1 MTLGYNHMLG
11 KIGHKTAH
19 WLSCKKCDSKGKVTM
34 DLVDSIEAGKLTI
47 SELIDV
53 LATDK
58 NYLASTW
65 DQRYREFTSLLQ
77 KTSTFAQPE
86 TDDLVKRLW
95 YERDNGIASI
105 RQGVPSLAEYQQ
117 NLPLLRELTERVR
130 QQPDETTYQY
140 VDSALQQAKK
150 TGQLKRMYWSLRNRV
165 FAAFSPE
172 NYTSTVDENAFNKAA
187 EFLNQHFHLGLVLT
201 GNWLQK
207 NYELKKAIH
216 ARSPNTDPY
225 YVNMAIW
232 HLYELLRER
241 DNEQK
246 QEKVASTTSTTCSEP
261 FENKTIPHS
270 PTNVIFF
277 GPPGT
282 GKTFMLQQKMKEY
295 TSHAVPADRYAWLDS
310 RLESLNWMQVIT
322 LVLLDLGKRA
332 KVRQMTEHE
341 WFQRK
346 ALLNGRSSN
355 FSQTA
360 WATLQSFTI
369 PGSTTVAYKGRREP
383 AIFDKT
389 ADSEW
394 FLVESQLEQVDEL
407 LTLYAELKQGPKS
420 AEAIQRF
427 AVVTFHQ
434 SYGYEEFI
442 EGIRAR
448 SDESGNISYPIE
460 PGIFMRLCQR
470 ANADPAHRYAI
481 FIDEINRGNISKIF
495 GELISLIEVDKRAGM
510 SNAMSLQ
517 LSYSG
522 DHFSVPANVDII
534 GAMNTAD
541 RSLALMDT
549 ALRRRFDFV
558 EMMPDLSLL
567 SGAKVKGIE
576 LESLLEKLNSRI
588 EALYDREHT
597 LGHAFFMPVKNALD
611 TGDEEAAFKQLKI
624 VFQKKIIPLLQEY
637 FFDDWNKIRLVL
649 ADNQKQD
656 DSLQFVIEKTDD
668 LDTLFGNNHGLRRHD
683 QQSTAYELEAFDQE
697 VWNMPQA
704 YRSIYQPQQT
714 TPDEQAINHG

>member
-1 MTLGYNHMLG
+1 
-11 KIGHKTAH
+11 
-19 WLSCKKCDSKGKVTM
+19 M

-47 SELIDV
+47 SELIDA
-53 LATDK
+53 LAKDK
-58 NYLASTW
+58 NYSASKW
-65 DQRYREFTSLLQ
+65 DQRYREFTTLLQ
-77 KTSTFAQPE
+77 QTSTFTEPE

-117 NLPLLRELTERVR
+117 SLPLLRELTERIR
-130 QQPDETTYQY
+130 QQPNEATYQY
-140 VDSALQQAKK
+140 VGSALQQAKE
-150 TGQLKRMYWSLRNRV
+150 TGELKRMYWSLRNRV

-207 NYELKKAIH
+207 NYELKQAIH
-216 ARSPNTDPY
+216 AQSPNKDPY

-246 QEKVASTTSTTCSEP
+246 QEKVSSITSTASSELT
-261 FENKTIPHS
+261 ETKILPHS
-270 PTNVIFF
+270 PMNVIYF

-282 GKTFMLQQKMKEY
+282 GKTFTLQQKMKEY
-295 TSHAVPADRYAWLDS
+295 TSHAVPADRDAWLDS

-355 FSQTA
+355 FSQTT

-407 LTLYAELKQGPKS
+407 LSLYEELKQGPKS

-427 AVVTFHQ
+427 ATVTFHQ

-460 PGIFMRLCQR
+460 PGIFLRLCQR
-470 ANADPAHRYAI
+470 ANADSAHRYAI

-517 LSYSG
+517 LSYSS

-576 LESLLEKLNSRI
+576 LEPLLEKLNSRI

-611 TGDEEAAFKQLKI
+611 SGDEETAFKQLKI
-624 VFQKKIIPLLQEY
+624 TFQKKIIPLLQEY

-668 LDTLFGNNHGLRRHD
+668 LDTLFGNNHDLRRHD
-683 QQSTAYELEAFDQE
+683 QQSTAYELEAFDE
-697 VWNMPQA
+697 EIWNMPKA
-704 YRSIYQPQQT
+704 YRAIYQPQQT
-714 TPDEQAINHG
+714 ALDKQAVNHE

>member
-1 MTLGYNHMLG
+1 
-11 KIGHKTAH
+11 
-19 WLSCKKCDSKGKVTM
+19 M
-34 DLVDSIEAGKLTI
+34 DLVDSVEAGKLTI
-47 SELIDV
+47 RELIDALV
-53 LATDK
+53 KDK
-58 NYLASTW
+58 NYTASKW
-65 DQRYREFTSLLQ
+65 EQRYREFTTLLQ
-77 KTSTFAQPE
+77 QTSTFAKPE

-117 NLPLLRELTERVR
+117 SLPLLRELTERVR
-130 QQPDETTYQY
+130 QQPNEATYQY
-140 VDSALQQAKK
+140 VGSALQQAKEI
-150 TGQLKRMYWSLRNRV
+150 GQLKRMYWSLRNRV

-187 EFLNQHFHLGLVLT
+187 EFLNQRFHLGLVLT

-207 NYELKKAIH
+207 NYELKQAIH
-216 ARSPNTDPY
+216 AQSPDTDPY

-232 HLYELLRER
+232 HIYELLRER

-246 QEKVASTTSTTCSEP
+246 QEKVASSEP
-261 FENKTIPHS
+261 IENKTIPHS

-282 GKTFMLQQKMKEY
+282 GKTFTLQQKMKEY
-295 TSHAVPADRYAWLDS
+295 TSHAVPADREAWLDS

-322 LVLLDLGKRA
+322 LVLLDLGKLA
-332 KVRQMTEHE
+332 KVRQIIEHI
-341 WFQRK
+341 WFRRK
-346 ALLNGRSSN
+346 ALLNGRNGNLSN
-355 FSQTA
+355 TA
-360 WATLQSFTI
+360 WEALQAYTI
-369 PGSTTVAYKGRREP
+369 PESLTVDYKNRREP
-383 AIFDKT
+383 AVFDKT
-389 ADSEW
+389 GNSEW
-394 FLVESQLEQVDEL
+394 FLVDSQLEQVEDL
-407 LTLYAELKQGPKS
+407 LALHAELKRGPKS

-442 EGIRAR
+442 EGMRAR

-510 SNAMSLQ
+510 PDAMSLQ

-522 DHFSVPANVDII
+522 EHFSVPANVDII

-541 RSLALMDT
+541 RSLALLDT

-611 TGDEEAAFKQLKI
+611 TGDEETAFKQLKI
-624 VFQKKIIPLLQEY
+624 AFQKKIIPLLQEY

-656 DSLQFVIEKTDD
+656 DNQQFVIEKTDD
-668 LDTLFGNNHGLRRHD
+668 LDTLFGNNHGLRRHN
-683 QQSTAYELEAFDQE
+683 QQSTTYELKDFDQG
-697 VWNMPQA
+697 VWNMPKA
-704 YRSIYQPQQT
+704 YRSIYQPQRT
-714 TPDEQAINHG
+714 TPDEQVVNHE

>member
-1 MTLGYNHMLG
+1 MTLV
-11 KIGHKTAH
+11 
-19 WLSCKKCDSKGKVTM
+19 DKV
-34 DLVDSIEAGKLTI
+34 EAGKLTI
-47 SELIDV
+47 SELIDT
-53 LATDK
+53 LSKDK
-58 NYLASTW
+58 NYTDSKWA
-65 DQRYREFTSLLQ
+65 QRYREFTTLLQ
-77 KTSTFAQPE
+77 QTSTFAEPE
-86 TDDLVKRLW
+86 NDDLVKRLW

-105 RQGVPSLAEYQQ
+105 RQGVPSLAEYQLS
-117 NLPLLRELTERVR
+117 LPLLRELTERVR
-130 QQPDETTYQY
+130 QQPNEATYQY
-140 VDSALQQAKK
+140 VGSALQQAKE

-187 EFLNQHFHLGLVLT
+187 EFLNQHFNLGLVLT

-207 NYELKKAIH
+207 NYELKQAIH
-216 ARSPNTDPY
+216 AQSPNTDPY

-261 FENKTIPHS
+261 IENKTIPHS
-270 PTNVIFF
+270 PTNLIFF

-282 GKTFMLQQKMKEY
+282 GKTFKLQQKMKEY
-295 TSHAVPADRYAWLDS
+295 TSHAVATDRDAWLDS

-383 AIFDKT
+383 AVFDKT

-407 LTLYAELKQGPKS
+407 LSLYAELKQGPKS

-522 DHFSVPANVDII
+522 EHDLLPVD
-534 GAMNTAD
+534 
-541 RSLALMDT
+541 
-549 ALRRRFDFV
+549 
-558 EMMPDLSLL
+558 
-567 SGAKVKGIE
+567 
-576 LESLLEKLNSRI
+576 
-588 EALYDREHT
+588 
-597 LGHAFFMPVKNALD
+597 
-611 TGDEEAAFKQLKI
+611 
-624 VFQKKIIPLLQEY
+624 
-637 FFDDWNKIRLVL
+637 
-649 ADNQKQD
+649 
-656 DSLQFVIEKTDD
+656 
-668 LDTLFGNNHGLRRHD
+668 
-683 QQSTAYELEAFDQE
+683 
-697 VWNMPQA
+697 
-704 YRSIYQPQQT
+704 
-714 TPDEQAINHG
+714 

>member
-1 MTLGYNHMLG
+1 MT
-11 KIGHKTAH
+11 
-19 WLSCKKCDSKGKVTM
+19 
-34 DLVDSIEAGKLTI
+34 LVDSVEAGKLTI
-47 SELIDV
+47 SELIDT
-53 LATDK
+53 LAKDK
-58 NYLASTW
+58 NYAASKW
-65 DQRYREFTSLLQ
+65 NQRYREFTTLLQ
-77 KTSTFAQPE
+77 QTSTFAEPD

-95 YERDNGIASI
+95 YERGNGIASI
-105 RQGVPSLAEYQQ
+105 RQGVPSLAEYEQS
-117 NLPLLRELTERVR
+117 LPLLRELTERIR
-130 QQPDETTYQY
+130 QQPDEATYQY
-140 VDSALQQAKK
+140 VGDALKQAKE
-150 TGQLKRMYWSLRNRV
+150 TGLLKRMYWSLRNRV

-172 NYTSTVDENAFNKAA
+172 TCTSTVDENAFNKAA
-187 EFLNQHFHLGLVLT
+187 EFLNNRFILGLDLS

-207 NYELKKAIH
+207 NHKLKH
-216 ARSPNTDPY
+216 ALHVRALNSDPY

-246 QEKVASTTSTTCSEP
+246 QEKVSSITSTASSDLTEI
-261 FENKTIPHS
+261 KTFPHS
-270 PTNVIFF
+270 PMNVIYF

-282 GKTFMLQQKMKEY
+282 GKTFTLQQKMKEY
-295 TSHAVPADRYAWLDS
+295 TSHAVPADRDAWLDS

-332 KVRQMTEHE
+332 KVRQMTEHQ

-407 LTLYAELKQGPKS
+407 LSLYAELKHGPKS

-427 AVVTFHQ
+427 AIVTFHQ
-434 SYGYEEFI
+434 SYSYEEFI

-481 FIDEINRGNISKIF
+481 FIDEINRGN
-495 GELISLIEVDKRAGM
+495 
-510 SNAMSLQ
+510 
-517 LSYSG
+517 
-522 DHFSVPANVDII
+522 
-534 GAMNTAD
+534 
-541 RSLALMDT
+541 
-549 ALRRRFDFV
+549 
-558 EMMPDLSLL
+558 
-567 SGAKVKGIE
+567 
-576 LESLLEKLNSRI
+576 
-588 EALYDREHT
+588 
-597 LGHAFFMPVKNALD
+597 
-611 TGDEEAAFKQLKI
+611 
-624 VFQKKIIPLLQEY
+624 
-637 FFDDWNKIRLVL
+637 
-649 ADNQKQD
+649 
-656 DSLQFVIEKTDD
+656 
-668 LDTLFGNNHGLRRHD
+668 
-683 QQSTAYELEAFDQE
+683 
-697 VWNMPQA
+697 
-704 YRSIYQPQQT
+704 
-714 TPDEQAINHG
+714 

>member
-1 MTLGYNHMLG
+1 
-11 KIGHKTAH
+11 
-19 WLSCKKCDSKGKVTM
+19 M
-34 DLVDSIEAGKLTI
+34 DLVKNIEAGKLSLSGWI
-47 SELIDV
+47 NRFSD
-53 LATDK
+53 DK
-58 NYLASTW
+58 KYASSKW
-65 DQRYREFTSLLQ
+65 DKRYRKFATQLQ
-77 KTSTFAQPE
+77 QTLTFAEPE
-86 TDDLVKRLW
+86 TDGLVKQLW

-105 RQGVPSLAEYQQ
+105 RQGVPSLAEFQQ
-117 NLPLLRELTERVR
+117 SLPLLRDLTERIR
-130 QQPDETTYQY
+130 QQPDEVTYKHVSDQ
-140 VDSALQQAKK
+140 LLNAKH
-150 TGQLKRMYWSLRNRV
+150 TGLLKRMYWSLRNRV

-172 NYTSTVDENAFNKAA
+172 ICTSTVDENAFIKVAT
-187 EFLNQHFHLGLVLT
+187 FLNNQFDLGLTLT
-201 GNWLQK
+201 GDWLEK
-207 NYELKKAIH
+207 NIELKKAIH
-216 ARSPNTDPY
+216 SRSPDSDPY

-241 DNEQK
+241 NNEQL
-246 QEKVASTTSTTCSEP
+246 QEKVSNITSSANSIATAT
-261 FENKTIPHS
+261 HS
-270 PTNVIFF
+270 LSHLPTNMIFF

-282 GKTFMLQQKMKEY
+282 GKTFTLQQKMKDY
-295 TSHAVPADRYAWLDS
+295 TSHAVPADRDAWMDS

-332 KVRQMTEHE
+332 KVRQIIEHM

-346 ALLNGRSSN
+346 ALLNGRNGNLSN
-355 FSQTA
+355 TA
-360 WATLQSFTI
+360 WAALQSY
-369 PGSTTVAYKGRREP
+369 TVPESLTVDYKNRREP
-383 AIFDKT
+383 AVFNKT
-389 ADSEW
+389 DNSEW
-394 FLVESQLEQVDEL
+394 LLVDSQLEQVEDLVE
-407 LTLYAELKQGPKS
+407 LYAELKRGPKS
-420 AEAIQRF
+420 TEAIQRF

-495 GELISLIEVDKRAGM
+495 GELISLIEVDKRADM

-714 TPDEQAINHG
+714 TPDEQAVNHG

>member
-1 MTLGYNHMLG
+1 MN
-11 KIGHKTAH
+11 
-19 WLSCKKCDSKGKVTM
+19 
-34 DLVDSIEAGKLTI
+34 LVDSVAAGKLTI
-47 SELIDV
+47 SELINT
-53 LATDK
+53 LAKDK
-58 NYLASTW
+58 NYASSGW
-65 DQRYREFTSLLQ
+65 DKRYREFATKLQ
-77 KTSTFAQPE
+77 QTSTFAEPE
-86 TDDLVKRLW
+86 TDDLVKQLW

-117 NLPLLRELTERVR
+117 NIPLLRDLTERIR
-130 QQPDETTYQY
+130 QQPDEATYVY
-140 VDSALQQAKK
+140 VGNALQNAKK
-150 TGQLKRMYWSLRNRV
+150 TGLLNRMYWSLRNRV

-172 NYTSTVDENAFNKAA
+172 LCTSTVDENAFIKVAI
-187 EFLNQHFHLGLVLT
+187 FLNKQFNLGLTLT
-201 GNWLQK
+201 GDWLEK
-207 NYELKKAIH
+207 NRELKKAIH
-216 ARSPNTDPY
+216 DRSPDSDPY

-232 HLYELLRER
+232 HLYELLREHN
-241 DNEQK
+241 NEKLQK
-246 QEKVASTTSTTCSEP
+246 RISNTTSSANSTVTATHSVS
-261 FENKTIPHS
+261 HS
-270 PTNVIFF
+270 PTNVIYF

-282 GKTFMLQQKMKEY
+282 GKTFTLQQKMKEY
-295 TSHAVPADRYAWLDS
+295 TSYAAPADQDAWLDS
-310 RLESLNWMQVIT
+310 HLESLNWMQIIT

-332 KVRQMTEHE
+332 KVRQIIEHV

-346 ALLNGRSSN
+346 ALLNGRNANLSN
-355 FSQTA
+355 TA
-360 WATLQSFTI
+360 WAALQSY
-369 PGSTTVAYKGRREP
+369 TVPESLTVDYKNRREP
-383 AIFDKT
+383 AVFNKT
-389 ADSEW
+389 DNSEW
-394 FLVESQLEQVDEL
+394 LLVDSQLEQVEDLVEL
-407 LTLYAELKQGPKS
+407 CAELIRGPKS

-427 AVVTFHQ
+427 SVVTFHQ

-460 PGIFMRLCQR
+460 PGMFMRLCQR

-510 SNAMSLQ
+510 FNAMSLQ

-567 SGAKVKGIE
+567 SGSKVKGIE
-576 LESLLEKLNSRI
+576 LEPLLEKLNSRI

-611 TGDEEAAFKQLKI
+611 AGDDEAAFKQLKI
-624 VFQKKIIPLLQEY
+624 AFQKKIIPLLQEY

-668 LDTLFGNNHGLRRHD
+668 LDTLFGKNHALRRHD
-683 QQSTAYELEAFDQE
+683 QQSTTYELEAFEQE
-697 VWNMPQA
+697 IWNMPQA
-704 YRSIYQPQQT
+704 YRAIYQPQQAT
-714 TPDEQAINHG
+714 LDELAVNHG

>member
-1 MTLGYNHMLG
+1 
-11 KIGHKTAH
+11 
-19 WLSCKKCDSKGKVTM
+19 M
-34 DLVDSIEAGKLTI
+34 DLVDSVEAGKLTI
-47 SELIDV
+47 RELIDALV
-53 LATDK
+53 KDK
-58 NYLASTW
+58 NYTASKW
-65 DQRYREFTSLLQ
+65 EQRYREFTTLLQ
-77 KTSTFAQPE
+77 QTSTFAESE

-117 NLPLLRELTERVR
+117 SLPLLRELTERVR
-130 QQPDETTYQY
+130 QQPNEVTYQY
-140 VDSALQQAKK
+140 VGTALQQAKK
-150 TGQLKRMYWSLRNRV
+150 IGQLKRMYWSLRNRV

-172 NYTSTVDENAFNKAA
+172 NYTSTVDENAFNKTA
-187 EFLNQHFHLGLVLT
+187 EFLNQRFHLGLVLT

-207 NYELKKAIH
+207 NYELKQAIH
-216 ARSPNTDPY
+216 AQSPDTDPY

-232 HLYELLRER
+232 HIYELLRER

-246 QEKVASTTSTTCSEP
+246 QEKVASSEP
-261 FENKTIPHS
+261 IENKTIPHS

-282 GKTFMLQQKMKEY
+282 GKTFTLQQKMKEY
-295 TSHAVPADRYAWLDS
+295 TSHAVPADREAWLDS

-322 LVLLDLGKRA
+322 LVLLDLGKLA
-332 KVRQMTEHE
+332 KVRQIIEHM

-346 ALLNGRSSN
+346 ALLNGRNGNLSN
-355 FSQTA
+355 TA
-360 WATLQSFTI
+360 WKALQAYTI
-369 PGSTTVAYKGRREP
+369 PESLTVDYKNRRGP
-383 AIFDKT
+383 AVFDKT
-389 ADSEW
+389 DNSEW
-394 FLVESQLEQVDEL
+394 FLVDSQLEQVEDL
-407 LTLYAELKQGPKS
+407 LALYAELKRGPKS

-442 EGIRAR
+442 EGMRAR

-510 SNAMSLQ
+510 PNAMSLQ

-522 DHFSVPANVDII
+522 DYFSVPANVDII

-541 RSLALMDT
+541 RSLALLDT

-611 TGDEEAAFKQLKI
+611 TGDEETAFKQLKI
-624 VFQKKIIPLLQEY
+624 AFQKKIIPLLQEY

-656 DSLQFVIEKTDD
+656 DNQQFVIEKTDD

-683 QQSTAYELEAFDQE
+683 QQSTTYELKDLDQG
-697 VWNMPQA
+697 VWNMPKA
-704 YRSIYQPQQT
+704 YRSIYQPQRT
-714 TPDEQAINHG
+714 TPDEQVVNHE

>member
-1 MTLGYNHMLG
+1 
-11 KIGHKTAH
+11 
-19 WLSCKKCDSKGKVTM
+19 M
-34 DLVDSIEAGKLTI
+34 DLVDSVEAGKLTI
-47 SELIDV
+47 RELIDALV
-53 LATDK
+53 KDK
-58 NYLASTW
+58 NYTASKW
-65 DQRYREFTSLLQ
+65 EQRYREFTTLLQ
-77 KTSTFAQPE
+77 QTSTFAEPE

-117 NLPLLRELTERVR
+117 SLPLLRELTERVR
-130 QQPDETTYQY
+130 QQPNEVTYQY
-140 VDSALQQAKK
+140 VGTALQQAKK
-150 TGQLKRMYWSLRNRV
+150 IGQLKRMYWSLRNRV

-172 NYTSTVDENAFNKAA
+172 NYTSTVDENAFNKTA
-187 EFLNQHFHLGLVLT
+187 EFLNQRFHLGLVLT

-207 NYELKKAIH
+207 NYELKQAIH
-216 ARSPNTDPY
+216 AQSPDTDPY

-232 HLYELLRER
+232 HIYELLRER

-246 QEKVASTTSTTCSEP
+246 QEKVASSEP
-261 FENKTIPHS
+261 IENKTIPHS

-282 GKTFMLQQKMKEY
+282 GKTFTLQQKMKEY
-295 TSHAVPADRYAWLDS
+295 TSHAVPADREAWLDS

-322 LVLLDLGKRA
+322 LVLLDLGKLA
-332 KVRQMTEHE
+332 KVRQIIEHM

-346 ALLNGRSSN
+346 ALLNGRNGNLSN
-355 FSQTA
+355 TA
-360 WATLQSFTI
+360 WKALQAYTI
-369 PGSTTVAYKGRREP
+369 PESLTVDYKNRREP
-383 AIFDKT
+383 AVFDKT
-389 ADSEW
+389 DNSEW
-394 FLVESQLEQVDEL
+394 FLVDSQLEQVEDL
-407 LTLYAELKQGPKS
+407 LALYAELKRGPKS

-442 EGIRAR
+442 EGMRAR

-481 FIDEINRGNISKIF
+481 LIDEINRGNISKIF

-510 SNAMSLQ
+510 PNAMSLQ

-522 DHFSVPANVDII
+522 DYFSVPANVDII

-541 RSLALMDT
+541 RSLALLDT

-611 TGDEEAAFKQLKI
+611 TGDEETAFKQLKI
-624 VFQKKIIPLLQEY
+624 AFQKKIIPLLQEY

-656 DSLQFVIEKTDD
+656 DNQQFVIEKTDD

-683 QQSTAYELEAFDQE
+683 QQSTTYELKDLDQG
-697 VWNMPQA
+697 VWNMPKA
-704 YRSIYQPQQT
+704 YRSIYQPQRT
-714 TPDEQAINHG
+714 TPDEQVVNHE

>member
-1 MTLGYNHMLG
+1 
-11 KIGHKTAH
+11 
-19 WLSCKKCDSKGKVTM
+19 M
-34 DLVDSIEAGKLTI
+34 DLVDSIEAGKLTL
-47 SELIDV
+47 SELIDT
-53 LATDK
+53 LAEDE
-58 NYLASTW
+58 NYETSKW
-65 DQRYREFTSLLQ
+65 NQRYREFTALLQ
-77 KTSTFAQPE
+77 QAPTFMEPG

-117 NLPLLRELTERVR
+117 SLPLLRDLTERIR
-130 QQPDETTYQY
+130 QHPDEATYQY
-140 VDSALQQAKK
+140 VGDALQQAKE
-150 TGQLKRMYWSLRNRV
+150 TGLLKRMYWSLRNRV

-172 NYTSTVDENAFNKAA
+172 TCTSTVDENAFNKAA
-187 EFLNQHFHLGLVLT
+187 EFLNKQFLLGLALT

-207 NYELKKAIH
+207 NHELKQALH
-216 ARSPNTDPY
+216 ARSPNSDPY

-246 QEKVASTTSTTCSEP
+246 QEKVSDNTSTANSELIEIKP
-261 FENKTIPHS
+261 LPHS

-282 GKTFMLQQKMKEY
+282 GKTFTLQQKMREY
-295 TSHAVPADRYAWLDS
+295 TSHAAPADRDAWLDS
-310 RLESLNWMQVIT
+310 RLELLNWMQLIT

-332 KVRQMTEHE
+332 KVRQITEHQ

-369 PGSTTVAYKGRREP
+369 SGSTTVAYKGRREP

-407 LTLYAELKQGPKS
+407 LSLYAELKRGPKS

-448 SDESGNISYPIE
+448 SDENGNISYPIE

-549 ALRRRFDFV
+549 ALRRRFYFV

-567 SGAKVKGIE
+567 SGTKVKGIE

-611 TGDEEAAFKQLKI
+611 AGDEEAAFKQLKI
-624 VFQKKIIPLLQEY
+624 AFQKKIIPLLQEY

-668 LDTLFGNNHGLRRHD
+668 LDTLFGNNHALRRHG
-683 QQSTAYELEAFDQE
+683 QQSTAYELEAFDE
-697 VWNMPQA
+697 EIWNMPQA
-704 YRSIYQPQQT
+704 YRAIYQPQQT
-714 TPDEQAINHG
+714 TLNERAVNHE

>member
-1 MTLGYNHMLG
+1 
-11 KIGHKTAH
+11 
-19 WLSCKKCDSKGKVTM
+19 M
-34 DLVDSIEAGKLTI
+34 DLVDSIEADKLTL
-47 SELIDV
+47 SELIDT
-53 LATDK
+53 LAEDESYETSK
-58 NYLASTW
+58 WN
-65 DQRYREFTSLLQ
+65 QRYREFTALLQ
-77 KTSTFAQPE
+77 QAPTFMGPE

-117 NLPLLRELTERVR
+117 SLPLLRELTERIR
-130 QQPDETTYQY
+130 QQPDEATYQY
-140 VDSALQQAKK
+140 VGDALQQAKE
-150 TGQLKRMYWSLRNRV
+150 TGLLKRMYWSLRNRV

-172 NYTSTVDENAFNKAA
+172 TCTSTVDENAFNKAA
-187 EFLNQHFHLGLVLT
+187 EFLNKQFHLGLELT

-207 NYELKKAIH
+207 NHELKQAIH
-216 ARSPNTDPY
+216 AQSPNADPY

-232 HLYELLRER
+232 HFYELLRER
-241 DNEQK
+241 DNEQR
-246 QEKVASTTSTTCSEP
+246 QEKASSNISTSNTELTDVKPPS
-261 FENKTIPHS
+261 HS
-270 PTNVIFF
+270 PTNVIYF

-282 GKTFMLQQKMKEY
+282 GKTFTLQQKMKEY
-295 TSHAVPADRYAWLDS
+295 TSHAVPADRDAWLDS
-310 RLESLNWMQVIT
+310 RLESLSWMQVIA

-332 KVRQMTEHE
+332 KVRQMTEHQ

-407 LTLYAELKQGPKS
+407 FSLYAELKQGPKS

-567 SGAKVKGIE
+567 SGTKVKGIE

-611 TGDEEAAFKQLKI
+611 AGDEEAAFKQLKI
-624 VFQKKIIPLLQEY
+624 AFQKKIIPLLQEY

-649 ADNQKQD
+649 ADNQKQN

-668 LDTLFGNNHGLRRHD
+668 LDTLFGNNHALRRHD
-683 QQSTAYELEAFDQE
+683 QQSTAYELEAFDE
-697 VWNMPQA
+697 EIWNMPQA
-704 YRSIYQPQQT
+704 YRAIYQPQQT
-714 TPDEQAINHG
+714 TLNERAVNHE

>member
-1 MTLGYNHMLG
+1 ME
-11 KIGHKTAH
+11 
-19 WLSCKKCDSKGKVTM
+19 
-34 DLVDSIEAGKLTI
+34 LVDSVETGKLTL
-47 SELIDV
+47 SELIKA
-53 LATDK
+53 LAEDK
-58 NYLASTW
+58 DYAASNW
-65 DQRYREFTSLLQ
+65 NQRYRDFTAQLQ
-77 KTSTFAQPE
+77 QTSTFAEPE

-105 RQGVPSLAEYQQ
+105 RQGVPSLAEYQMSF
-117 NLPLLRELTERVR
+117 PLLRELTERVR
-130 QQPDETTYQY
+130 QQPNEATYQY
-140 VDSALQQAKK
+140 VGSALQQAKEN
-150 TGQLKRMYWSLRNRV
+150 GQLKRMYWSLRNRV

-187 EFLNQHFHLGLVLT
+187 EYLNQHFHLGLALA

-207 NYELKKAIH
+207 NHELKQAIH
-216 ARSPNTDPY
+216 VQSPNTDPY

-246 QEKVASTTSTTCSEP
+246 HEKVSSKILTTSSEVTEIKILQQ
-261 FENKTIPHS
+261 F
-270 PTNVIFF
+270 PTNVIYF

-282 GKTFMLQQKMKEY
+282 GKTFTLQQKMKEY
-295 TSHAVPADRYAWLDS
+295 TSHAVPADRDAWLDS

-322 LVLLDLGKRA
+322 LVLLDLGKRT
-332 KVRQMTEHE
+332 KVRQMTEHQ

-407 LTLYAELKQGPKS
+407 LSLYAELKQGPNS

-448 SDESGNISYPIE
+448 SDENGNISYPIE

-495 GELISLIEVDKRAGM
+495 GELISLIEVDKRTGM

-549 ALRRRFDFV
+549 ALRRRFEFV

-567 SGAKVKGIE
+567 SGTKVKGIE

-611 TGDEEAAFKQLKI
+611 AGEEEAAFKQLKI
-624 VFQKKIIPLLQEY
+624 AFQKKIIPLLQEY

-668 LDTLFGNNHGLRRHD
+668 LDTLFGNNHALRRHD

-697 VWNMPQA
+697 IWNMPQA
-704 YRSIYQPQQT
+704 YRAIYQPQQAT
-714 TPDEQAINHG
+714 LDEQAVNHG

>member
-1 MTLGYNHMLG
+1 MT
-11 KIGHKTAH
+11 
-19 WLSCKKCDSKGKVTM
+19 
-34 DLVDSIEAGKLTI
+34 LVDSVEAGKLTL
-47 SELIDV
+47 SELIDT
-53 LATDK
+53 LAENE
-58 NYLASTW
+58 NYESSKW
-65 DQRYREFTSLLQ
+65 NQRYREFTGLLQ
-77 KTSTFAQPE
+77 QVPTFTAPGSE
-86 TDDLVKRLW
+86 DLLKRLW

-117 NLPLLRELTERVR
+117 SLPLLRELTERVR
-130 QQPDETTYQY
+130 QQPDESTYQY
-140 VDSALQQAKK
+140 VGSALQKAKE
-150 TGQLKRMYWSLRNRV
+150 TGLLKRMYWSLRNRV
-165 FAAFSPE
+165 FAAFLPE
-172 NYTSTVDENAFNKAA
+172 TCTSAVDENAFTKVAD
-187 EFLNQHFHLGLVLT
+187 FLNKMFSLGLELN
-201 GNWLQK
+201 GSWLQK
-207 NYELKKAIH
+207 NHELKQAIH
-216 ARSPNTDPY
+216 SKSPNADPY

-232 HLYELLRER
+232 DLYELLRQR

-246 QEKVASTTSTTCSEP
+246 QEKVSDTTSTASSELT
-261 FENKTIPHS
+261 EINTLQHS

-282 GKTFMLQQKMKEY
+282 GKTFTLQQKMKEY
-295 TSHAVPADRYAWLDS
+295 TSHAVPADRDAWLDS

-332 KVRQMTEHE
+332 KVRQIIEHK

-407 LTLYAELKQGPKS
+407 LSLYAELKQGPKS

-510 SNAMSLQ
+510 SNAISLQ

-576 LESLLEKLNSRI
+576 LESLLEELNSRI
-588 EALYDREHT
+588 ETLYDREHT

-611 TGDEEAAFKQLKI
+611 AGDEEVAFKQLKI
-624 VFQKKIIPLLQEY
+624 AFQKKIIPLLQEY

-656 DSLQFVIEKTDD
+656 DSLQFVTEKTDD
-668 LDTLFGNNHGLRRHD
+668 LDSLFGNSHGLRRHD
-683 QQSTAYELEAFDQE
+683 HQSTAYELAAFDQE
-697 VWNMPQA
+697 IWNMPQA

-714 TPDEQAINHG
+714 TPDEQALNHG

>member
-1 MTLGYNHMLG
+1 
-11 KIGHKTAH
+11 
-19 WLSCKKCDSKGKVTM
+19 M
-34 DLVDSIEAGKLTI
+34 DLVGSIEAGKLTI
-47 SELIDV
+47 SELIDT
-53 LATDK
+53 LAKDK
-58 NYLASTW
+58 NYVASKW

-172 NYTSTVDENAFNKAA
+172 TCTSTVDENAFTKAA
-187 EFLNQHFHLGLVLT
+187 DFLNKKFHLGLALN

-207 NYELKKAIH
+207 NNELKQAIH
-216 ARSPNTDPY
+216 AQSPNADPY

-246 QEKVASTTSTTCSEP
+246 QEKVSSATSTTSSELTEIKP
-261 FENKTIPHS
+261 LSHS
-270 PTNVIFF
+270 PTNVIYF

-282 GKTFMLQQKMKEY
+282 GKTFTLQQKMKEY
-295 TSHAVPADRYAWLDS
+295 TSHAVATDRDAWLDS

-322 LVLLDLGKRA
+322 LVLLDLGKRT

-407 LTLYAELKQGPKS
+407 LSLYDELKQGPKS

-549 ALRRRFDFV
+549 ALRRRFDFI

-567 SGAKVKGIE
+567 SGSKVKGIE
-576 LESLLEKLNSRI
+576 LESLLENLNSRI

-611 TGDEEAAFKQLKI
+611 AGDDEAAFKQLKI
-624 VFQKKIIPLLQEY
+624 AFQKKIIPLLQEY

-668 LDTLFGNNHGLRRHD
+668 LDTLFGNNHDLRRHD
-683 QQSTAYELEAFDQE
+683 QQSTAYELETFDQE
-697 VWNMPQA
+697 IWNRPQA
-704 YRSIYQPQQT
+704 YRAIYQPQQT
-714 TPDEQAINHG
+714 TADEQAVNHG

>member
-1 MTLGYNHMLG
+1 MT
-11 KIGHKTAH
+11 
-19 WLSCKKCDSKGKVTM
+19 
-34 DLVDSIEAGKLTI
+34 LVDSVEAGKLTI
-47 SELIDV
+47 SELVDT
-53 LATDK
+53 LAKDK
-58 NYLASTW
+58 NYAASKW
-65 DQRYREFTSLLQ
+65 DQRYREFTTLLQ
-77 KTSTFAQPE
+77 QTSTFTEPE

-95 YERDNGIASI
+95 YERGNGIASI

-117 NLPLLRELTERVR
+117 SLPLLRELTERIR
-130 QQPDETTYQY
+130 QQPDEATYQY
-140 VDSALQQAKK
+140 VGDALKQAKE
-150 TGQLKRMYWSLRNRV
+150 TGLLKRMYWSLRNRV

-172 NYTSTVDENAFNKAA
+172 TCTSTVDENAFTKAA
-187 EFLNQHFHLGLVLT
+187 DFLNKTFHLGLALT

-207 NYELKKAIH
+207 NNELKLAIR
-216 ARSPNTDPY
+216 AQSPNADPY

-246 QEKVASTTSTTCSEP
+246 QEKVSDYTSTANSELIEIKP
-261 FENKTIPHS
+261 LPHS
-270 PTNVIFF
+270 PTNVIYF

-282 GKTFMLQQKMKEY
+282 GKTFTLQQKMKEY
-295 TSHAVPADRYAWLDS
+295 TSHAAPADRDAWLDS
-310 RLESLNWMQVIT
+310 RLESLNWMQVIA

-332 KVRQMTEHE
+332 KVRQMTEHQ

-407 LTLYAELKQGPKS
+407 LSLYAELKQGPKS
-420 AEAIQRF
+420 AESIQRF

-522 DHFSVPANVDII
+522 DHFSVPGNVDII

-567 SGAKVKGIE
+567 SGSKVKGIE

-611 TGDEEAAFKQLKI
+611 AGDEEAAFKQLKI
-624 VFQKKIIPLLQEY
+624 AFQKKIIPLLQEY

-668 LDTLFGNNHGLRRHD
+668 LDTLFGNNHALRRHD
-683 QQSTAYELEAFDQE
+683 QQSTAYELEAFEQE
-697 VWNMPQA
+697 TWNMPQA
-704 YRSIYQPQQT
+704 YRAIYQPQQAVL
-714 TPDEQAINHG
+714 DEQAVNHG

>member
-1 MTLGYNHMLG
+1 
-11 KIGHKTAH
+11 
-19 WLSCKKCDSKGKVTM
+19 M

-47 SELIDV
+47 SELIDT
-53 LATDK
+53 LAKDE
-58 NYLASTW
+58 NYAPSRW
-65 DQRYREFTSLLQ
+65 NQRYRELTTLLQ
-77 KTSTFAQPE
+77 QTSTFTESE

-117 NLPLLRELTERVR
+117 SLPLLRELTERVR
-130 QQPDETTYQY
+130 QQPDEATYQY
-140 VDSALQQAKK
+140 VSSALQQAKE
-150 TGQLKRMYWSLRNRV
+150 TGLLKRMYWSLRNRV
-165 FAAFSPE
+165 FAAFLPE
-172 NYTSTVDENAFNKAA
+172 TCTSAVDENAFTKVAD
-187 EFLNQHFHLGLVLT
+187 FLNKQFSLGLELN
-201 GNWLQK
+201 GSWLQK
-207 NYELKKAIH
+207 NHQLKQAIH
-216 ARSPNTDPY
+216 STSPNADPY

-232 HLYELLRER
+232 DLYELLQER
-241 DNEQK
+241 NNEKK
-246 QEKVASTTSTTCSEP
+246 QEKVPGNTSTASNGLTNIMLP
-261 FENKTIPHS
+261 QHS
-270 PTNVIFF
+270 PINMIYF

-282 GKTFMLQQKMKEY
+282 GKTFKLQQKMNEY
-295 TSHAVPADRYAWLDS
+295 TSQAAPADLDAWLDS
-310 RLESLNWMQVIT
+310 RLEALNWMQVIT

-332 KVRQMTEHE
+332 KVRQMTEHQ

-369 PGSTTVAYKGRREP
+369 PGSTTVAYKGRSEP

-407 LTLYAELKQGPKS
+407 LSLYAELQQGPKS

-522 DHFSVPANVDII
+522 DHFSVPGNVDII

-567 SGAKVKGIE
+567 SGSKVKGIE

-611 TGDEEAAFKQLKI
+611 AGDEEAAFKQLKI
-624 VFQKKIIPLLQEY
+624 AFQKKIIPLLQEY

-656 DSLQFVIEKTDD
+656 DSLQFVMEKTDD
-668 LDTLFGNNHGLRRHD
+668 LDTLFGNNHALRRHD
-683 QQSTAYELEAFDQE
+683 QQSTAYELEAFDE
-697 VWNMPQA
+697 EIWNMPQA
-704 YRSIYQPQQT
+704 YRAIYQPQQT
-714 TPDEQAINHG
+714 TLDEQAVNHG

>member
-1 MTLGYNHMLG
+1 MRLRLCY
-11 KIGHKTAH
+11 
-19 WLSCKKCDSKGKVTM
+19 SKPQ
-34 DLVDSIEAGKLTI
+34 L
-47 SELIDV
+47 
-53 LATDK
+53 
-58 NYLASTW
+58 
-65 DQRYREFTSLLQ
+65 
-77 KTSTFAQPE
+77 
-86 TDDLVKRLW
+86 
-95 YERDNGIASI
+95 
-105 RQGVPSLAEYQQ
+105 
-117 NLPLLRELTERVR
+117 R
-130 QQPDETTYQY
+130 QQPDEETYQY
-140 VDSALQQAKK
+140 VGNALQQAKEN
-150 TGQLKRMYWSLRNRV
+150 GLLKRMYWSLRNRV

-207 NYELKKAIH
+207 NYELKQAIH
-216 ARSPNTDPY
+216 AQSPDTDPY

-246 QEKVASTTSTTCSEP
+246 QEKVASTTSITSSEP
-261 FENKTIPHS
+261 IENKIILHS

-282 GKTFMLQQKMKEY
+282 GKTFRLQQKMKEY
-295 TSHAVPADRYAWLDS
+295 TSHAVPADRDAWLDS

-322 LVLLDLGKRA
+322 LVLLDLGKRT
-332 KVRQMTEHE
+332 KVRQIIEHM

-346 ALLNGRSSN
+346 ALLNGRNGNLSN
-355 FSQTA
+355 TA
-360 WATLQSFTI
+360 WAALQSY
-369 PGSTTVAYKGRREP
+369 TVPESLTVDYKNRREP
-383 AIFDKT
+383 AVFNKT
-389 ADSEW
+389 DNSEW
-394 FLVESQLEQVDEL
+394 LLVDSQLEQVEDLVE
-407 LTLYAELKQGPKS
+407 LYAELKRGPKS

-470 ANADPAHRYAI
+470 ANADPGHRYAI
-481 FIDEINRGNISKIF
+481 FIDEINR
-495 GELISLIEVDKRAGM
+495 
-510 SNAMSLQ
+510 
-517 LSYSG
+517 
-522 DHFSVPANVDII
+522 VPANVDII

-611 TGDEEAAFKQLKI
+611 AGDEEAAFKQLKI
-624 VFQKKIIPLLQEY
+624 AFQKKIIPLLQEY

-656 DSLQFVIEKTDD
+656 DNLQFVIEKTDD

-683 QQSTAYELEAFDQE
+683 QQSTAYELKDFDQE
-697 VWNMPQA
+697 IWNIPQA

-714 TPDEQAINHG
+714 PLDEQAVNHG

>member
-1 MTLGYNHMLG
+1 MN
-11 KIGHKTAH
+11 
-19 WLSCKKCDSKGKVTM
+19 
-34 DLVDSIEAGKLTI
+34 LVDSIEAGKLTI
-47 SELIDV
+47 SELIDT
-53 LATDK
+53 LAKDK
-58 NYLASTW
+58 NYAASKW
-65 DQRYREFTSLLQ
+65 DQRYREFTTLLQ
-77 KTSTFAQPE
+77 QTSTFTEPE

-95 YERDNGIASI
+95 YERGNGIASI

-117 NLPLLRELTERVR
+117 SLPLLRDLSERIR
-130 QQPDETTYQY
+130 HQPDEATYQY
-140 VDSALQQAKK
+140 VGDALKQAKE
-150 TGQLKRMYWSLRNRV
+150 TGLLKRMYWSLRNRV

-172 NYTSTVDENAFNKAA
+172 TCTSTVDENAFTKAA
-187 EFLNQHFHLGLVLT
+187 DFLNKKFHLGLALN

-207 NYELKKAIH
+207 NNELKQAIH
-216 ARSPNTDPY
+216 TQYPNADPY

-246 QEKVASTTSTTCSEP
+246 QEKVSSTTPTTSSELTEIKP
-261 FENKTIPHS
+261 LSHS
-270 PTNVIFF
+270 PTNVIYF

-282 GKTFMLQQKMKEY
+282 GKTFTLQQKMKEY
-295 TSHAVPADRYAWLDS
+295 TSHAVATDRDAWLDS
-310 RLESLNWMQVIT
+310 RIESLNWMQVIT
-322 LVLLDLGKRA
+322 LVLLDFGKRA
-332 KVRQMTEHE
+332 KVRQITEHQ

-369 PGSTTVAYKGRREP
+369 TGSTTVVYKGRREP

-407 LTLYAELKQGPKS
+407 LSLYAELKQGPKS

-522 DHFSVPANVDII
+522 DHFNVPANVDII

-567 SGAKVKGIE
+567 SGSKVKGIE

-611 TGDEEAAFKQLKI
+611 AGDEEAAFKKLKI
-624 VFQKKIIPLLQEY
+624 AFQKKIIPLLQEY

-649 ADNQKQD
+649 ADNQKQN

-697 VWNMPQA
+697 IWNMPQA

-714 TPDEQAINHG
+714 TPDEQAVNHG

>member
-1 MTLGYNHMLG
+1 
-11 KIGHKTAH
+11 
-19 WLSCKKCDSKGKVTM
+19 M
-34 DLVDSIEAGKLTI
+34 DIVKSVEAGKLTL
-47 SELIDV
+47 SGLIDT
-53 LATDK
+53 LAKDK
-58 NYLASTW
+58 NYSVSKW
-65 DQRYREFTSLLQ
+65 DQRYREFTALLQ
-77 KTSTFAQPE
+77 QTSTFAEPE
-86 TDDLVKRLW
+86 TDDLVKQLW
-95 YERDNGIASI
+95 YERSNGIASI

-117 NLPLLRELTERVR
+117 SLPLLRELTERIR
-130 QQPDETTYQY
+130 QQPGEATYQY
-140 VDSALQQAKK
+140 VGNALKQAKE
-150 TGQLKRMYWSLRNRV
+150 TGLMKRMYWSLRNRV

-172 NYTSTVDENAFNKAA
+172 TCTSTVDESAFTKAA
-187 EFLNQHFHLGLVLT
+187 DFLNKQFNLGLELS

-207 NYELKKAIH
+207 NHELKQAIH
-216 ARSPNTDPY
+216 TQSPNADPY

-241 DNEQK
+241 DNEHK
-246 QEKVASTTSTTCSEP
+246 QDKVPCVSSTSTSDFTGI
-261 FENKTIPHS
+261 KTVPHS
-270 PTNVIFF
+270 PTNVIYF

-282 GKTFMLQQKMKEY
+282 GKTFTLQQKMIEY
-295 TSHAVPADRYAWLDS
+295 TSHAVPADRDAWLDS

-332 KVRQMTEHE
+332 KVRQMTEHQ

-355 FSQTA
+355 FSQTT

-407 LTLYAELKQGPKS
+407 LSLYEELKHGPKS

-427 AVVTFHQ
+427 ATVTFHQ

-448 SDESGNISYPIE
+448 SDESGNISYTIE
-460 PGIFMRLCQR
+460 PGIFLRLCQR

-510 SNAMSLQ
+510 PNAMSLQ

-558 EMMPDLSLL
+558 EMIPDLSLL
-567 SGAKVKGIE
+567 SGAKVKGVE

-597 LGHAFFMPVKNALD
+597 LGHAFFMPIKNALD
-611 TGDEEAAFKQLKI
+611 AGDEEGAFKQLKI
-624 VFQKKIIPLLQEY
+624 AFQKKIIPLLQEY

-656 DSLQFVIEKTDD
+656 DSLQFVIEKTDA
-668 LDTLFGNNHGLRRHD
+668 LDMLFGNNHGLRRHD
-683 QQSTAYELEAFDQE
+683 QQSTVYELEAFDQE
-697 VWNMPQA
+697 IWNIPQA
-704 YRSIYQPQQT
+704 YRAIYQPQST
-714 TPDEQAINHG
+714 LDERVVNYG

>member
-1 MTLGYNHMLG
+1 
-11 KIGHKTAH
+11 
-19 WLSCKKCDSKGKVTM
+19 M
-34 DLVDSIEAGKLTI
+34 DLVNSVEAGKLTL
-47 SELIDV
+47 SELINT
-53 LATDK
+53 LAEDK
-58 NYLASTW
+58 NYATSEW
-65 DQRYREFTSLLQ
+65 NQRYREFTTLLQ
-77 KTSTFAQPE
+77 QTSTFSGPE

-95 YERDNGIASI
+95 YERGNGIASI

-117 NLPLLRELTERVR
+117 SLPLLRELTERIR
-130 QQPDETTYQY
+130 QQPDEATYQY
-140 VDSALQQAKK
+140 VGDALQQAKE
-150 TGQLKRMYWSLRNRV
+150 TGLLKRMYWSLRNRV

-172 NYTSTVDENAFNKAA
+172 TCTSTVDENAFNKAA
-187 EFLNQHFHLGLVLT
+187 DFLNKQFHLGLALN

-207 NYELKKAIH
+207 NHELKQAIH
-216 ARSPNTDPY
+216 AQSPNADPC

-246 QEKVASTTSTTCSEP
+246 QEKVTDNTSTVSSQLAEI
-261 FENKTIPHS
+261 KTLS
-270 PTNVIFF
+270 PTPTNMIYF

-282 GKTFMLQQKMKEY
+282 GKTFTLQQKMKEY
-295 TSHAVPADRYAWLDS
+295 TSHAVPADRDAWLDS
-310 RLESLNWMQVIT
+310 RLESLNWMQVVT
-322 LVLLDLGKRA
+322 LVMLDLGKRA
-332 KVRQMTEHE
+332 KVRQIIEHT

-346 ALLNGRSSN
+346 GLLNGRTGKLSH
-355 FSQTA
+355 TA
-360 WATLQSFTI
+360 WAALQSH
-369 PGSTTVAYKGRREP
+369 TVPESLTVDYKNRREP
-383 AIFDKT
+383 AVFNKT
-389 ADSEW
+389 DNSEW
-394 FLVESQLEQVDEL
+394 LLVDSQLEQVEDLVE
-407 LTLYAELKQGPKS
+407 LYAELKHGPIS
-420 AEAIQRF
+420 AETIQRF

-567 SGAKVKGIE
+567 SGTKVKGVE

-611 TGDEEAAFKQLKI
+611 AGDEEAAFKQLKI
-624 VFQKKIIPLLQEY
+624 AFQKKIIPLLQEY

-649 ADNQKQD
+649 ADNQKPD
-656 DSLQFVIEKTDD
+656 DSLQFVIEKIDD
-668 LDTLFGNNHGLRRHD
+668 LDTLFGNNHALRRHG
-683 QQSTAYELEAFDQE
+683 QQSTAYELETFDQE
-697 VWNMPQA
+697 IWNMPQA
-704 YRSIYQPQQT
+704 YRAIYQPQQT
-714 TPDEQAINHG
+714 TLDKQAVNHE

>member
-1 MTLGYNHMLG
+1 
-11 KIGHKTAH
+11 
-19 WLSCKKCDSKGKVTM
+19 M
-34 DLVDSIEAGKLTI
+34 DLVDSVEAGKLTI

-295 TSHAVPADRYAWLDS
+295 TSHAVPADRDAWLDS

-714 TPDEQAINHG
+714 TPDEQAVNHG

>member
-1 MTLGYNHMLG
+1 
-11 KIGHKTAH
+11 
-19 WLSCKKCDSKGKVTM
+19 M
-34 DLVDSIEAGKLTI
+34 DLVDSIEAGKLTL
-47 SELIDV
+47 SELIDT
-53 LATDK
+53 LAEDESYET
-58 NYLASTW
+58 STW
-65 DQRYREFTSLLQ
+65 NQRYREFTALLQ
-77 KTSTFAQPE
+77 QAPTFMGPE

-117 NLPLLRELTERVR
+117 SLPLLRELTERIR
-130 QQPDETTYQY
+130 QQPDEATYQY
-140 VDSALQQAKK
+140 VGDALKQAKE
-150 TGQLKRMYWSLRNRV
+150 TGLLKRMYWSLRNRV

-172 NYTSTVDENAFNKAA
+172 TCTSTVDENAFNKAA
-187 EFLNQHFHLGLVLT
+187 EFLNKQFHLGLVLT

-207 NYELKKAIH
+207 NHELKQAIH
-216 ARSPNTDPY
+216 AQSPNADPY

-232 HLYELLRER
+232 HFYELLRER
-241 DNEQK
+241 DNEQR
-246 QEKVASTTSTTCSEP
+246 QEKASSNISTSNTELTDVKPPS
-261 FENKTIPHS
+261 HS
-270 PTNVIFF
+270 PTNVIYF

-282 GKTFMLQQKMKEY
+282 GKTFTLQQKMKEY
-295 TSHAVPADRYAWLDS
+295 TSHAVPADRDAWLDS
-310 RLESLNWMQVIT
+310 RLESLSWMQVIA

-332 KVRQMTEHE
+332 KVRQMTEHQ

-407 LTLYAELKQGPKS
+407 FSLYAELKQGPKS

-567 SGAKVKGIE
+567 SGTKVKGIE

-611 TGDEEAAFKQLKI
+611 AGDEEAAFKQLKI
-624 VFQKKIIPLLQEY
+624 AFQKKIIPLLQEY

-668 LDTLFGNNHGLRRHD
+668 LDTLFGNNHALRRHD
-683 QQSTAYELEAFDQE
+683 QQSTAYELEAFDE
-697 VWNMPQA
+697 EIWNMPQA
-704 YRSIYQPQQT
+704 YRAIYQPQQT
-714 TPDEQAINHG
+714 TLNERAVNHE

>member
-1 MTLGYNHMLG
+1 
-11 KIGHKTAH
+11 
-19 WLSCKKCDSKGKVTM
+19 M
-34 DLVDSIEAGKLTI
+34 DFVDSIEAGKLTL
-47 SELIDV
+47 SELIDS
-53 LATDK
+53 LAKDK
-58 NYLASTW
+58 NYSASKW

-216 ARSPNTDPY
+216 AQSPNTDPY

-246 QEKVASTTSTTCSEP
+246 QEKVASTTSTTSSEP
-261 FENKTIPHS
+261 IENKSIPHS
-270 PTNVIFF
+270 PINVIFF

-282 GKTFMLQQKMKEY
+282 GKTFKLQQKMKEY
-295 TSHAVPADRYAWLDS
+295 TSHAVATDRDAWLDS

-346 ALLNGRSSN
+346 ALLNSRSSN

-407 LTLYAELKQGPKS
+407 LSLYAELKQGPKS

-442 EGIRAR
+442 EGICAR

-567 SGAKVKGIE
+567 SGTKVKGIE
-576 LESLLEKLNSRI
+576 LEPLLEKLNSRI

-611 TGDEEAAFKQLKI
+611 AGDEEAAFKQLKI
-624 VFQKKIIPLLQEY
+624 AFQKKIIPLLQEY

-668 LDTLFGNNHGLRRHD
+668 LDTLFGNNHDLRHHD

-697 VWNMPQA
+697 IWNRPQA
-704 YRSIYQPQQT
+704 YRAIYQPQQT
-714 TPDEQAINHG
+714 ALDEQAVNHG

>member
-1 MTLGYNHMLG
+1 
-11 KIGHKTAH
+11 
-19 WLSCKKCDSKGKVTM
+19 M
-34 DLVDSIEAGKLTI
+34 DLVDSVEAGKLTI
-47 SELIDV
+47 RELIDALV
-53 LATDK
+53 KDK
-58 NYLASTW
+58 NYTASKW
-65 DQRYREFTSLLQ
+65 EQRYREFTTLLQ
-77 KTSTFAQPE
+77 QTSTFAEPE

-117 NLPLLRELTERVR
+117 SLPLLRELTERVR
-130 QQPDETTYQY
+130 QQPNEVTYQY
-140 VDSALQQAKK
+140 VGTALQQAKK
-150 TGQLKRMYWSLRNRV
+150 IGQLKRMYWSLRNRV

-172 NYTSTVDENAFNKAA
+172 NYTSTVDENAFNKTA
-187 EFLNQHFHLGLVLT
+187 EFLNQRFHLGLVLT

-207 NYELKKAIH
+207 NYELKQAIH
-216 ARSPNTDPY
+216 AQSPDTDPY

-232 HLYELLRER
+232 HIYELLRER

-246 QEKVASTTSTTCSEP
+246 QEKVASSEP
-261 FENKTIPHS
+261 IENKTIPHS

-282 GKTFMLQQKMKEY
+282 GKTFTLQQKMKEY
-295 TSHAVPADRYAWLDS
+295 TSHAVPADREAWLDS

-322 LVLLDLGKRA
+322 LVLLDLGKLA
-332 KVRQMTEHE
+332 KVRQIIEHM

-346 ALLNGRSSN
+346 ALLNGRNGNLSN
-355 FSQTA
+355 TA
-360 WATLQSFTI
+360 WKTLQAYTI
-369 PGSTTVAYKGRREP
+369 PESLTVDYKNRREP
-383 AIFDKT
+383 AVFDKT
-389 ADSEW
+389 DNSEW
-394 FLVESQLEQVDEL
+394 FLVDSQLEQVEDL
-407 LTLYAELKQGPKS
+407 LALYAELKRGPKS

-442 EGIRAR
+442 EGMRAR

-510 SNAMSLQ
+510 PNAMSLQ

-522 DHFSVPANVDII
+522 DYFSVPANVDII

-541 RSLALMDT
+541 RSLALLDT

-611 TGDEEAAFKQLKI
+611 TGDEETAFKQLKI
-624 VFQKKIIPLLQEY
+624 AFQKKIIPLLQEY

-656 DSLQFVIEKTDD
+656 DNQQFVIEKTDD

-683 QQSTAYELEAFDQE
+683 QQSTTYELKDLDQG
-697 VWNMPQA
+697 VWNMPKA
-704 YRSIYQPQQT
+704 YRSIYQPQRT
-714 TPDEQAINHG
+714 TPDEQVVNHE

>member
-1 MTLGYNHMLG
+1 
-11 KIGHKTAH
+11 
-19 WLSCKKCDSKGKVTM
+19 M
-34 DLVDSIEAGKLTI
+34 DIVADVEAGKLTLR
-47 SELIDV
+47 ELINS
-53 LATDK
+53 LAEYKDYSHSEW
-58 NYLASTW
+58 NS
-65 DQRYREFTSLLQ
+65 RYREFTALLQ
-77 KTSTFAQPE
+77 QTQTFSEPE

-105 RQGVPSLAEYQQ
+105 RQGVPSLAEFQQ
-117 NLPLLRELTERVR
+117 SLPLLRELTERIHH
-130 QQPDETTYQY
+130 QPDEQTYQY
-140 VDSALQQAKK
+140 VEAALKQAKE

-165 FAAFSPE
+165 FAAFTPE
-172 NYTSTVDENAFNKAA
+172 TCTSTVDENAFTKAA
-187 EFLNQHFHLGLVLT
+187 TFLNEQFSLGLTLA

-207 NYELKKAIH
+207 NHELKGAINGQL
-216 ARSPNTDPY
+216 PDVDPY

-241 DNEQK
+241 DSEQK
-246 QEKVASTTSTTCSEP
+246 QEKMVSSAVTAS
-261 FENKTIPHS
+261 NKVVSVTIPQHS
-270 PTNVIFF
+270 PVNMIYF

-282 GKTFMLQQKMKEY
+282 GKTFILQQKMKEY
-295 TSHAVPADRYAWLDS
+295 TTQAAPADYDAWLDS
-310 RLESLNWMQVIT
+310 RLESLNWMQVT
-322 LVLLDLGKRA
+322 ALVLLDLNKRA
-332 KVRQMTEHE
+332 KVRQLIEHQ

-355 FSQTA
+355 LSQTA
-360 WATLQSFTI
+360 WATLQSFTV
-369 PGSTTVAYKGRREP
+369 PESTTVEYKNRREP
-383 AIFDKT
+383 TIFNKT
-389 ADSEW
+389 AESEW
-394 FLVESQLEQVDEL
+394 FLVKSQLEQVEDL
-407 LTLYAELKQGPKS
+407 VSLYAELKQGPQT

-442 EGIRAR
+442 EGMRAR
-448 SDESGNISYPIE
+448 ADEGGNISYPIE

-495 GELISLIEVDKRAGM
+495 GELISLIEIDKRAGM

-522 DHFSVPANVDII
+522 QTFSVPGNVDII

-597 LGHAFFMPVKNALD
+597 LGHAFFMPVKKACD
-611 TGDEEAAFKQLKI
+611 AKDEEKAFKQLKAA
-624 VFQKKIIPLLQEY
+624 FQKKIIPLLQEY

-656 DSLQFVIEKTDD
+656 DNLQFVIEKTDD
-668 LDTLFGNNHGLRRHD
+668 LDMLFGADHGLRRHD
-683 QQSTAYELEAFDQE
+683 QQSTAYELKAFEQE

-704 YRSIYQPQQT
+704 YRAIYQPEEAAPVT
-714 TPDEQAINHG
+714 QAAQNG

>member
-1 MTLGYNHMLG
+1 
-11 KIGHKTAH
+11 
-19 WLSCKKCDSKGKVTM
+19 M
-34 DLVDSIEAGKLTI
+34 DLVDSVEAGKLTI
-47 SELIDV
+47 RELIDALV
-53 LATDK
+53 KDK
-58 NYLASTW
+58 NYTASKW
-65 DQRYREFTSLLQ
+65 EQRYREFTTLLQ
-77 KTSTFAQPE
+77 QTSTFAEPE

-117 NLPLLRELTERVR
+117 SLPLLRELTERVR
-130 QQPDETTYQY
+130 QQPNEATYQY
-140 VDSALQQAKK
+140 VGSALQQAKEI
-150 TGQLKRMYWSLRNRV
+150 GQLKRMYWSLRNRV

-172 NYTSTVDENAFNKAA
+172 NFTSTVDENAFNKAA
-187 EFLNQHFHLGLVLT
+187 EFLNQRFHLGLVLT

-207 NYELKKAIH
+207 NYELKQAIH
-216 ARSPNTDPY
+216 AQSPDTDPY

-232 HLYELLRER
+232 HIYELLRER

-246 QEKVASTTSTTCSEP
+246 QEKVASSEP
-261 FENKTIPHS
+261 IENKTIPHS

-282 GKTFMLQQKMKEY
+282 GKTFTLQQKMKEY
-295 TSHAVPADRYAWLDS
+295 TSHAVPADREAWLDS

-322 LVLLDLGKRA
+322 LVLLDLGKLA
-332 KVRQMTEHE
+332 KVRQIIEHI
-341 WFQRK
+341 WFRRK
-346 ALLNGRSSN
+346 ALLNGRNGNLSN
-355 FSQTA
+355 TA
-360 WATLQSFTI
+360 WEALQAYTI
-369 PGSTTVAYKGRREP
+369 PESLTVDYKNRREP
-383 AIFDKT
+383 AVFDKT
-389 ADSEW
+389 GNSEW
-394 FLVESQLEQVDEL
+394 FLVDSQLEQVEDL
-407 LTLYAELKQGPKS
+407 LALHAELKRGPKS

-442 EGIRAR
+442 EGMRAR

-510 SNAMSLQ
+510 PDAMSLQ

-522 DHFSVPANVDII
+522 EHFSVPANVDII

-541 RSLALMDT
+541 RSLALLDT

-611 TGDEEAAFKQLKI
+611 TGDEETAFKQLKI
-624 VFQKKIIPLLQEY
+624 AFQKKIIPLLQEY

-656 DSLQFVIEKTDD
+656 DNQQFVIEKTDD
-668 LDTLFGNNHGLRRHD
+668 LDTLFGNNHGLRRHN
-683 QQSTAYELEAFDQE
+683 QQSTTYELKDFDQG
-697 VWNMPQA
+697 VWNMPKA
-704 YRSIYQPQQT
+704 YRSIYQPQRT
-714 TPDEQAINHG
+714 TPDEQVVNHE

>member
-1 MTLGYNHMLG
+1 
-11 KIGHKTAH
+11 
-19 WLSCKKCDSKGKVTM
+19 M
-34 DLVDSIEAGKLTI
+34 DLVDSIEADKLTL
-47 SELIDV
+47 SELIDT
-53 LATDK
+53 LAEDESYETSK
-58 NYLASTW
+58 WN
-65 DQRYREFTSLLQ
+65 QRYREFTALLQ
-77 KTSTFAQPE
+77 QAPTFMGPE

-117 NLPLLRELTERVR
+117 SLPLLRELTERIR
-130 QQPDETTYQY
+130 QQPDEATYQY
-140 VDSALQQAKK
+140 VGDALQQAKE
-150 TGQLKRMYWSLRNRV
+150 TGPLKRMYWSLRNRV

-172 NYTSTVDENAFNKAA
+172 TCTSTVDENAFNKAA
-187 EFLNQHFHLGLVLT
+187 EFLNKQFHLGLVLT

-207 NYELKKAIH
+207 NHELKQAIH
-216 ARSPNTDPY
+216 AQSPNADPY

-232 HLYELLRER
+232 HFYELLRER
-241 DNEQK
+241 DNEQR
-246 QEKVASTTSTTCSEP
+246 QEKASSNISTSDTELTDVKPPS
-261 FENKTIPHS
+261 HS
-270 PTNVIFF
+270 PTNVIYF

-282 GKTFMLQQKMKEY
+282 GKTFTLQQKMKEY
-295 TSHAVPADRYAWLDS
+295 TSHAVPADRDAWLDS
-310 RLESLNWMQVIT
+310 RFESLSWMQVIA

-332 KVRQMTEHE
+332 KVRQMTEHQ

-407 LTLYAELKQGPKS
+407 FSLYAELKQGPKS

-567 SGAKVKGIE
+567 SGTKVKGIE

-611 TGDEEAAFKQLKI
+611 AGDEEAAFKQLKI
-624 VFQKKIIPLLQEY
+624 AFQKKIIPLLQEY

-668 LDTLFGNNHGLRRHD
+668 LDTLFGNNHALRRHD
-683 QQSTAYELEAFDQE
+683 QQSTAYELEAFDE
-697 VWNMPQA
+697 EIWNMPQA
-704 YRSIYQPQQT
+704 YRAIYQPQQT
-714 TPDEQAINHG
+714 TLNERAVNHE

>member
-1 MTLGYNHMLG
+1 
-11 KIGHKTAH
+11 
-19 WLSCKKCDSKGKVTM
+19 M
-34 DLVDSIEAGKLTI
+34 DLVDSIEADKLTL
-47 SELIDV
+47 SELIDT
-53 LATDK
+53 LAEDESYETSK
-58 NYLASTW
+58 WN
-65 DQRYREFTSLLQ
+65 QRYREFTALLQ
-77 KTSTFAQPE
+77 QAPTFMGPE

-105 RQGVPSLAEYQQ
+105 RQGVPSLAEYQRS
-117 NLPLLRELTERVR
+117 LPLLRELTERIR
-130 QQPDETTYQY
+130 QQPDEATYQY
-140 VDSALQQAKK
+140 VGDALQQAKE
-150 TGQLKRMYWSLRNRV
+150 TGLLKRMYWSLRNRV
-165 FAAFSPE
+165 FAGFSPE
-172 NYTSTVDENAFNKAA
+172 TCTSTVDENAFNKAA
-187 EFLNQHFHLGLVLT
+187 EFLNKQFHLGLVLT

-207 NYELKKAIH
+207 NHELKQAIH
-216 ARSPNTDPY
+216 AQSPNADPY

-232 HLYELLRER
+232 HFYELLRER
-241 DNEQK
+241 DNEQR
-246 QEKVASTTSTTCSEP
+246 QEKASSNISTSNTELTDVKPPS
-261 FENKTIPHS
+261 HS
-270 PTNVIFF
+270 PTNVIYF

-282 GKTFMLQQKMKEY
+282 GKTFTLQQKMKEY
-295 TSHAVPADRYAWLDS
+295 TSHAVPADRDAWLDS
-310 RLESLNWMQVIT
+310 RLESLSWMQVIA

-332 KVRQMTEHE
+332 KVRQMTEHQ

-407 LTLYAELKQGPKS
+407 FSLYAELKQGPKS

-558 EMMPDLSLL
+558 EMLPDLSLL
-567 SGAKVKGIE
+567 SGTKVKGIE

-597 LGHAFFMPVKNALD
+597 LGHAFFMPVKNALNA
-611 TGDEEAAFKQLKI
+611 GDEEAAFKQLKI
-624 VFQKKIIPLLQEY
+624 AFQKKIIPLLQEY

-668 LDTLFGNNHGLRRHD
+668 LDTLFGNNHALRRHD
-683 QQSTAYELEAFDQE
+683 QQSTAYELEAFDE
-697 VWNMPQA
+697 EIWNMPQA
-704 YRSIYQPQQT
+704 YRAIYQPQQT
-714 TPDEQAINHG
+714 TLDERAVNHE

>member
-1 MTLGYNHMLG
+1 
-11 KIGHKTAH
+11 
-19 WLSCKKCDSKGKVTM
+19 M

-47 SELIDV
+47 SELIDT
-53 LATDK
+53 LAKDE
-58 NYLASTW
+58 NYAPSRW
-65 DQRYREFTSLLQ
+65 NQRYRELTTLLQ
-77 KTSTFAQPE
+77 QTSTFTESE

-117 NLPLLRELTERVR
+117 SLPLLRELTERVR
-130 QQPDETTYQY
+130 QQPDEATYQY
-140 VDSALQQAKK
+140 VSSALQQAKE
-150 TGQLKRMYWSLRNRV
+150 TGLLKRMYWSLRNRV
-165 FAAFSPE
+165 FAAFLPE
-172 NYTSTVDENAFNKAA
+172 TCTSAVDENAFTKVAD
-187 EFLNQHFHLGLVLT
+187 FLNKQFSLGLELN
-201 GNWLQK
+201 GSWLQK
-207 NYELKKAIH
+207 NHQLKQAIH
-216 ARSPNTDPY
+216 STSPNADPY

-232 HLYELLRER
+232 DLYELLQER
-241 DNEQK
+241 NNEKK
-246 QEKVASTTSTTCSEP
+246 QEKVPGNTSTASNGLTNIMLP
-261 FENKTIPHS
+261 QHS
-270 PTNVIFF
+270 PINMIYF

-282 GKTFMLQQKMKEY
+282 GKTFKLQQKMNEY
-295 TSHAVPADRYAWLDS
+295 TSQAAPADLDAWLDS
-310 RLESLNWMQVIT
+310 RLEALNWMQVIT

-332 KVRQMTEHE
+332 KVRQMTEHQ

-407 LTLYAELKQGPKS
+407 LFLYAELQQGPKS

-522 DHFSVPANVDII
+522 DHFSVPGNVDII

-567 SGAKVKGIE
+567 SGSKVKGIE

-611 TGDEEAAFKQLKI
+611 VGDEEAAFKQLKI
-624 VFQKKIIPLLQEY
+624 AFQKKIIPLLQEY
-637 FFDDWNKIRLVL
+637 FFDDWNKIRLLL

-668 LDTLFGNNHGLRRHD
+668 LDTLFGNNHDLRRHD
-683 QQSTAYELEAFDQE
+683 QQSTTYELAAFDQE
-697 VWNMPQA
+697 IWNRPQA
-704 YRSIYQPQQT
+704 YSAINQPQQT
-714 TPDEQAINHG
+714 TLDEQAVNHG

>member
-1 MTLGYNHMLG
+1 
-11 KIGHKTAH
+11 
-19 WLSCKKCDSKGKVTM
+19 M
-34 DLVDSIEAGKLTI
+34 DLVDSVEAGKLTI
-47 SELIDV
+47 RELIDALV
-53 LATDK
+53 KDK
-58 NYLASTW
+58 NYTASKW
-65 DQRYREFTSLLQ
+65 EQRYREFTTLLQ
-77 KTSTFAQPE
+77 QTSTFAEPE
-86 TDDLVKRLW
+86 TDDLVKRLC

-117 NLPLLRELTERVR
+117 SLPLLRELTERVR
-130 QQPDETTYQY
+130 QQPNEVTYQY
-140 VDSALQQAKK
+140 VGTALQQAKK
-150 TGQLKRMYWSLRNRV
+150 IGQLKRMYWSLRNRV

-172 NYTSTVDENAFNKAA
+172 NYTSTVDENAFNKTA
-187 EFLNQHFHLGLVLT
+187 EFLNQRFHLGLVLT

-207 NYELKKAIH
+207 NYELKQAIH
-216 ARSPNTDPY
+216 AQSPDTDPY

-232 HLYELLRER
+232 HIYELLRER

-246 QEKVASTTSTTCSEP
+246 QEKVASSEP
-261 FENKTIPHS
+261 IENKTIPHS

-282 GKTFMLQQKMKEY
+282 GKTFRLQQKMKEY
-295 TSHAVPADRYAWLDS
+295 TSHAVPADREAWLDS

-322 LVLLDLGKRA
+322 LVLLDLGKLA
-332 KVRQMTEHE
+332 KVRQIIEHM

-346 ALLNGRSSN
+346 ALLNGRNGNLSN
-355 FSQTA
+355 TA
-360 WATLQSFTI
+360 WKALQAYTI
-369 PGSTTVAYKGRREP
+369 PESLTVDYKNRREP
-383 AIFDKT
+383 AVFDKT
-389 ADSEW
+389 DNSEW
-394 FLVESQLEQVDEL
+394 FLVDSQLEQVEDL
-407 LTLYAELKQGPKS
+407 LALYAELKRGPKS

-442 EGIRAR
+442 EGMRAR

-510 SNAMSLQ
+510 PNAMSLQ

-522 DHFSVPANVDII
+522 DYFSVPANVDII

-541 RSLALMDT
+541 RSLALLDT

-611 TGDEEAAFKQLKI
+611 TGDEETAFKQLKI
-624 VFQKKIIPLLQEY
+624 AFQKKIIPLLQEY

-656 DSLQFVIEKTDD
+656 DNQQFVIEKTDD

-683 QQSTAYELEAFDQE
+683 QQSTTYELKDLDQG
-697 VWNMPQA
+697 VWNMPKA
-704 YRSIYQPQQT
+704 YRSIYQPQRT
-714 TPDEQAINHG
+714 TPDEQVVNHE

>member
-1 MTLGYNHMLG
+1 
-11 KIGHKTAH
+11 
-19 WLSCKKCDSKGKVTM
+19 M